1 MALFDLVIFDLD
13 GTLIDSKADLVNA
26 VNATRSFLDRD
37 PLDAALIASYVGNG
51 APVLIRRVMGEAAS
65 DEEVSTALDYFI
77 RYYHEHCLD
86 ETRLYPGSEE
96 TIALLREQRVKMA
109 ILTNKPVRISK
120 RIVAGLGLEHDFF
133 EVYGGNSF
141 DQKKPHPIGIH
152 RLMEQ
157 SGISP
162 VATLMVGDS
171 SVDIE
176 TARNAHVASCG
187 CRFGFAPESLASAQ
201 PDFLIDHMAELG
213 PLVITAA

>member
-51 APVLIRRVMGEAAS
+51 APVLIRRVMGESAS

-120 RIVAGLGLEHDFF
+120 RIIAGLGLEHDFF
-133 EVYGGNSF
+133 EVFGGNSF

-162 VATLMVGDS
+162 AATLMVGDS

-176 TARNAHVASCG
+176 TARNAQVASCG

>member
-187 CRFGFAPESLASAQ
+187 CRFGFAPESLTSAQ